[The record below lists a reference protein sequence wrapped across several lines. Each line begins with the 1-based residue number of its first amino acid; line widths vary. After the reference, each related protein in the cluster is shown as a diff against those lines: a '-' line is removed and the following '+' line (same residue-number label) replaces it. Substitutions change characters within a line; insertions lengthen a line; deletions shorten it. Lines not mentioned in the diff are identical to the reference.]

1 MAEAKYDEIQAI
13 EEATVQPEW
22 SLLMKVIKDL
32 ACTYLALHAAIY
44 LE

>member
-22 SLLMKVIKDL
+22 SLVIKDL